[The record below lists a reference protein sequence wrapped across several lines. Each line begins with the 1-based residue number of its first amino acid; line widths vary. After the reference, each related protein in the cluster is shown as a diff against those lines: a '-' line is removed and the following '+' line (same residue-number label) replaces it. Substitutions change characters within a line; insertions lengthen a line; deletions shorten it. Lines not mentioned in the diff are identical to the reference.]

1 MDANIDVVCVI
12 EPMPHGVHEH
22 YPVRLTVHWPT
33 FYQRKLNEVNN
44 YISLEVVAVPYFELV
59 HTRLLNSNRRGH
71 GLIICYALSTISYVC
86 LRLTLGGRF

>member
-1 MDANIDVVCVI
+1 MDASIDVVCVI
-12 EPMPHGVHEH
+12 KPMPHGVHEH
-22 YPVRLTVHWPT
+22 YPVRLT

-71 GLIICYALSTISYVC
+71 GLIICYALSMFVYD
-86 LRLTLGGRF
+86 